1 MIETIDRKR
10 LEERDCENLDIFLEH
25 LRARLFRGNKIGGC
39 SKLIRNIFVT

>member
-10 LEERDCENLDIFLEH
+10 LEERDCENLDIFFG
-25 LRARLFRGNKIGGC
+25 ASTCALFRGNKIGGC

>member
-25 LRARLFRGNKIGGC
+25 LRARYSEATRLVVV
-39 SKLIRNIFVT
+39 RN